1 MKMENANALRAQLVR
16 EFPPRPLIYWL
27 DWGLCTIIGWSLFAT
42 ACVRGMHALS
52 FVLLAVSAVILL
64 RSAYFVHD
72 MAHLRRSVPGF
83 ELAWTLFSGAPVMV
97 PTFMVEPHIAHH
109 ARESYGTT
117 LDPEYEFV
125 ATWSPLQPVLSVL
138 ALVIVTPLLV
148 LRFAVIAPLSW
159 LIPPLRK
166 LTVER
171 LSTLASNAAYVRTMA
186 ISRRGKAQE
195 VLYFAVAWLVI
206 AGFVR
211 GILPIHVAFFWWG
224 VVTFSLMLNQ
234 ARTNVAHAYEG
245 SGAVMTLEEQVRDS
259 GTVDGGNVLTDL
271 VFPVGTRYHAIHHFA
286 PTLPYH
292 ALPAAHRKLVALV
305 GEGTELTHTRRAT
318 FLEAQRHLFR
328 RALTRVSKSAPT

>member
-1 MKMENANALRAQLVR
+1 MDNANALRAQLVR
-16 EFPPRPLIYWL
+16 EFPPRPLIYWV
-27 DWGLCTIIGWSLFAT
+27 DWGLCTAVGWCLFVA
-42 ACVRGMHALS
+42 ACVRGVHPLS
-52 FVLLAVSAVILL
+52 FALLVPAAFILL

-72 MAHLRRSVPGF
+72 IAHLRRSVPGF
-83 ELAWTLFSGAPVMV
+83 ELAWTLFIGAPIMV

-109 ARESYGTT
+109 ARESYGTK

-125 ATWSPLQPVLSVL
+125 ATWSPLQLVLSVL
-138 ALVIVTPLLV
+138 ALIVVPPLLV

-159 LIPPLRK
+159 VIPPLRRF
-166 LTVER
+166 TVER

-195 VLYFAVAWLVI
+195 LFYCAVAWVAI
-206 AGFVR
+206 AAFAR
-211 GILPIHVAFFWWG
+211 GVLPLHVAFFWWG
-224 VVTFSLMLNQ
+224 VVTVALMINQ

-245 SGAVMTLEEQVRDS
+245 TGETMTLEEQVRDS
-259 GTVDGGNVLTDL
+259 GTVDGGNLLTDL

-292 ALPAAHRKLVALV
+292 ALPAAHRKLVSIV

-318 FLEAQRHLFR
+318 FVEAQRALFR
-328 RALTRVSKSAPT
+328 RALARVPKSAPST